1 MTRRS
6 SHSALAARLR
16 LLLCLAAAL
25 VPWGRALAEPL
36 PAFVEKLATREQ
48 LQQLREGGYVIYLR
62 HGITDSTRP
71 DRVPAVDLNDC
82 ATQRPLT
89 EAGRQLMT
97 EVGQAMREAR
107 IPLGDIFVSPL
118 CRAKES
124 TEAAFGKRYTVD
136 PLLMYTANLT
146 TEEKRP
152 ILESTRRLLS
162 LPVAAGTNRVVLA
175 HAPNLADLMG
185 YFVKPEGTAV
195 IIRPLGDKGFIYVA
209 SIPPRRWP
217 ELLHKP

>member
-1 MTRRS
+1 MFRS
-6 SHSALAARLR
+6 FHSALPVRLR
-16 LLLCLAAAL
+16 LLLCLVAAM

-36 PAFVEKLATREQ
+36 PAFVEKLASREQ

-71 DRVPAVDLNDC
+71 DRVPGVDLNDC

-89 EAGRQLMT
+89 EAGRQLMV
-97 EVGQAMREAR
+97 EVGQSLREAR

-124 TEAAFGKRYTVD
+124 AEAAFGKRYTVD

-152 ILESTRRLLS
+152 ILENTRRLLS
-162 LPVAAGTNRVVLA
+162 QPVLA

-195 IIRPLGDKGFIYVA
+195 IIQPLGNRGFVYIA

>member
-1 MTRRS
+1 MMFRS
-6 SHSALAARLR
+6 FHSALPARLR
-16 LLLCLAAAL
+16 LLLCLVAAM

-71 DRVPAVDLNDC
+71 DRVPGVDLNDC
-82 ATQRPLT
+82 ATQRSLT
-89 EAGRQLMT
+89 EAGRQLMV
-97 EVGQAMREAR
+97 EVGQSLREAH
-107 IPLGDIFVSPL
+107 IPVGDIFVSPL

-124 TEAAFGKRYTVD
+124 AEAAFGRRYTVD

-152 ILESTRRLLS
+152 ILENTRRLLS
-162 LPVAAGTNRVVLA
+162 QPVPAGTNRVVLA

-195 IIRPLGDKGFIYVA
+195 IIQPLGNRGFVYIA